1 MKKIYSSLP
10 LVFFFIL
17 AIFFFR
23 QLILKE
29 DPSEL
34 PSVLID
40 KSLPIIK
47 LEKLAEYKLFNRE
60 NLLLLKEP
68 SLINV
73 WSSWCAPCK
82 IEHEFLLAM
91 SAEYNIKI
99 FGINYKDDKKDAIKV
114 LKSSGNP
121 FYAIGRDEDG
131 VQSINLGVYGVP
143 ETFVIDANGNIRY
156 RHVGPILE
164 YDMKNTILPILNSI
178 KWENIEINNINFI
191 FYFF

>member
-17 AIFFFR
+17 TIFFFR

-40 KSLPIIK
+40 QSLPIIK
-47 LEKLAEYKLFNRE
+47 LEKLSEYKLFNKE
-60 NLLLLKEP
+60 NLLLLKQP
-68 SLINV
+68 SLVNV

-91 SAEYNIKI
+91 SVEHNIKI

-114 LKSSGNP
+114 LKLSGNP

-131 VQSINLGVYGVP
+131 IQSINLGVYGVP
-143 ETFVIDANGNIRY
+143 ETFVIDAKGNIRY

-164 YDMKNTILPILNSI
+164 YDMKNTILPILNRI
-178 KWENIEINNINFI
+178 K
-191 FYFF
+191 

>member
-10 LVFFFIL
+10 LIFFFIL
-17 AIFFFR
+17 VIFFFR

-40 KSLPIIK
+40 QSLPIIK
-47 LEKLAEYKLFNRE
+47 LEKLSEYKLFNKE
-60 NLLLLKEP
+60 NLLLLKQP
-68 SLINV
+68 SLVNV

-91 SAEYNIKI
+91 SVEHNIKI

-114 LKSSGNP
+114 LKLSGNP

-131 VQSINLGVYGVP
+131 IQSINLGVYGVP

-178 KWENIEINNINFI
+178 K
-191 FYFF
+191 

>member
-10 LVFFFIL
+10 LIFFFIL
-17 AIFFFR
+17 VIFFFR

-40 KSLPIIK
+40 QSLPIIK
-47 LEKLAEYKLFNRE
+47 LEKLSEYKLFNKE

-68 SLINV
+68 SLVNV

-91 SAEYNIKI
+91 SVEHNIKI

-114 LKSSGNP
+114 LKLSGNP

-131 VQSINLGVYGVP
+131 IQSINLGVYGVP
-143 ETFVIDANGNIRY
+143 ETFVIDAKGNIRY
-156 RHVGPILE
+156 RHVLSLIH
-164 YDMKNTILPILNSI
+164 I
-178 KWENIEINNINFI
+178 
-191 FYFF
+191 

>member
-17 AIFFFR
+17 VIFFFR

-60 NLLLLKEP
+60 NLLMLKEP

-82 IEHEFLLAM
+82 VEHEFLLAM
-91 SAEYNIKI
+91 RAKYNIKI
-99 FGINYKDDKKDAIKV
+99 FGINYKDDKKDAMKV
-114 LKSSGNP
+114 LKLSGNP

-131 VQSINLGVYGVP
+131 IQSINLGVYGVP

-178 KWENIEINNINFI
+178 K
-191 FYFF
+191 

>member
-10 LVFFFIL
+10 LIFFFIL
-17 AIFFFR
+17 VIFFFR

-40 KSLPIIK
+40 QSLPIIK
-47 LEKLAEYKLFNRE
+47 LEKLSEYKLFNKE

-68 SLINV
+68 SLVNV

-91 SAEYNIKI
+91 SVEHNIKI

-114 LKSSGNP
+114 LKLSGNP

-131 VQSINLGVYGVP
+131 IQSINLGVYGVP
-143 ETFVIDANGNIRY
+143 ETFVIDAKGNIRY

-164 YDMKNTILPILNSI
+164 YDMKNTILPILNRI
-178 KWENIEINNINFI
+178 K
-191 FYFF
+191 